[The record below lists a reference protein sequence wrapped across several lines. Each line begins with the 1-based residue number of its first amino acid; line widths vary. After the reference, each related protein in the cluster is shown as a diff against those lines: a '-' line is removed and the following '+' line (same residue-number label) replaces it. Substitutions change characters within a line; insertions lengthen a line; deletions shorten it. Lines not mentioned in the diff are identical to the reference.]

1 MATGT
6 IQSDYAY
13 DNPTLTTPSS
23 VGLNSNASFVHRK
36 GNLCILYVNVR
47 KNSGFTSEQWTTI
60 HTLNVHPSEY
70 IQISTVFNGQ
80 TATVDLDT
88 DGNVRVYAHGSA
100 FTYFV
105 RVVIPFFV

>member
-13 DNPTLTTPSS
+13 DNPTLTTPDSA
-23 VGLNSNASFVHRK
+23 GLTLNTSFAQRK

-47 KNSGFTSEQWTTI
+47 KSTGFASEQWTTI
-60 HTLNVHPSEY
+60 HTLGVHPSEL

-80 TATVDLDT
+80 TATVSIET
-88 DGNVRVYAHGSA
+88 DGSVRVYAHGNA